1 MVPLVTYHP
10 RDKKSAAL
18 CKEALEKEFP
28 HHSFDLRDVPDQGL
42 HLVLLPSPDGPY
54 TDAVQ
59 WYAIGFKDGNEGK

>member
-1 MVPLVTYHP
+1 M
-10 RDKKSAAL
+10 
-18 CKEALEKEFP
+18 EALKKEFP

-59 WYAIGFKDGNEGK
+59 WYAIGFKDGNEGKEE